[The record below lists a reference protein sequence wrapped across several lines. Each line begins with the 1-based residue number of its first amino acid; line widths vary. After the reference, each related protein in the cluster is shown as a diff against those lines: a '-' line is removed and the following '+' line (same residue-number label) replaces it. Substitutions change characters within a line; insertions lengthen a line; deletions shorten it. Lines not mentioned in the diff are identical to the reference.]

1 MFNKKNTL
9 AEEVAITAQAAFEE
23 AQEQEAQEQGRFQAE
38 GARLR
43 RLASVRSEAET
54 WLRWEI
60 YKRELKPMGLSWHD
74 MTEAHHARIAQA
86 GERAVERARAK
97 EKVLRGG

>member
-54 WLRWEI
+54 WLRWWI
-60 YKRELKPMGLSWHD
+60 YKHELKPLGLSWD
-74 MTEAHHARIAQA
+74 DLTPSQTRRIAQA
-86 GERAVERARAK
+86 GERAVERER
-97 EKVLRGG
+97 